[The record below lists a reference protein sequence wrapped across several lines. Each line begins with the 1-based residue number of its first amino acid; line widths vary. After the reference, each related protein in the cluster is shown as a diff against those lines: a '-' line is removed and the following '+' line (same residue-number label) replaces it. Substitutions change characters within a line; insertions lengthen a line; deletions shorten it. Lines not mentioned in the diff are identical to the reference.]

1 MKRGPMNQRVIA
13 IRYES
18 YLIKCH
24 QESETLG
31 IAVGNY
37 GDNLLQEK
45 GSTKEEAY
53 ANWQLV
59 VSFLNQ

>member
-1 MKRGPMNQRVIA
+1 MNQRVIA
-13 IRYES
+13 IRNES
-18 YLIKCH
+18 YLVKCH
-24 QESETLG
+24 QESETIW

-53 ANWQLV
+53 ANWQRV
-59 VSFLNQ
+59 ASFLMK